1 MPSTARTSESESVTH
16 SALDVLDF
24 KVVIENEK
32 TEKKERPLTPVEV
45 SMGRAT
51 ATSIADYSGP
61 KL

>member
-1 MPSTARTSESESVTH
+1 MRVTH

-32 TEKKERPLTPVEV
+32 TEKKERPLTPVDV